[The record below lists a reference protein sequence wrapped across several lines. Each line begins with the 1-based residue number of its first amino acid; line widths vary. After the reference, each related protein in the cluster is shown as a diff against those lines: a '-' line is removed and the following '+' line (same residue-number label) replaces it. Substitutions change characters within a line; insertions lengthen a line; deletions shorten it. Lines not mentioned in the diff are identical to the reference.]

1 LVIIHQGGFF
11 MSLVRVAS
19 LLLLAVPA
27 AASAQSMN
35 ADTFYQKG
43 LALKKKGPL
52 AIFSGYLTP
61 LLSVGQAGGKAAG
74 LARRAAVKAGS
85 KPRYCP
91 PAEVKG
97 MASTEFFD
105 RLARIPQPVRRQID
119 MTEATNRIL
128 AGKYPCP
135 A

>member
-1 LVIIHQGGFF
+1 
-11 MSLVRVAS
+11 MSFGRVAF

-35 ADTFYQKG
+35 AETFYQKAVG
-43 LALKKKGPL
+43 LKKKGPL
-52 AIFSGYLTP
+52 ALFSGDIKILMRE
-61 LLSVGQAGGKAAG
+61 GQGAGKATG
-74 LARRAAVKAGS
+74 LARKAALKAGT

-91 PAEVKG
+91 PSEVRG
-97 MASTEFFD
+97 MGQSEYME
-105 RLARIPQPVRRQID
+105 RLARIPQADRRRID
-119 MTEATNRIL
+119 ITEATNRIM